1 MLSAHIIRNLRNA
14 SKLASVAGPNADR
27 IVNVKWSDGKT
38 GEFPLI
44 WLRDT
49 SPDAATYTI
58 SPAMTARNLTML
70 EFDVEQKARKLWI
83 DGDGDSLKIEWDS
96 GVLSTFPS
104 EWLQMRNPS
113 DQEAR
118 KRRRKVYLF
127 PEETWGKEEI
137 EKKLKRFSH
146 EEFMKNDRV
155 VHDFLEAVCIDG
167 IAVLK
172 GAPQGARGAI
182 EAIGDRIGMI
192 KRTHFGIVFE
202 VSTKADASNMAY
214 ASNGGLPFHTDFPS
228 LSHPPQLQMLHMLQS
243 AEEGGNSLF
252 VDGFHVA
259 EQLRV
264 ENPEVFRILTTH
276 SMEYIEEGY
285 DIHEINGKEFRF
297 DYDMCARHKVIRLND
312 EGKVNK
318 IQFGNAM
325 RSWFYDCEP
334 SQVQNVYRAMKTFT
348 DHCYQPRNVLK
359 FRLEDG
365 DTVLW
370 ANQRLLHTRD
380 GFKNAPGKSRTLT
393 GCYFDWDIVKSRV
406 RHLRDKLEL
415 EQNQPSA

>member
-1 MLSAHIIRNLRNA
+1 MLSALLIRNIRNA
-14 SKLASVAGPNADR
+14 SKLASVAGPNSDR

-38 GEFPLI
+38 GVFPLI

-49 SPDAATYTI
+49 SPDPSTYTI
-58 SPAMTARNLTML
+58 SPAMTARKLTML
-70 EFDVEQKARKLWI
+70 EFDVEQNARKLWI
-83 DGDGDSLKIEWDS
+83 DEDANCLKIEWES
-96 GVLSTFPS
+96 GVLSEFPS
-104 EWLQMRNPS
+104 EWLKIRNPS

-118 KRRRKVYLF
+118 RRRRKVYLF
-127 PEETWGKEEI
+127 PEQTWGKAEI
-137 EKKLKRFSH
+137 EGKLKKFSH
-146 EEFMKNDRV
+146 EEFMKNEQV
-155 VHDFLEAVCIDG
+155 VHDFLQAVCIDG

-172 GAPQGARGAI
+172 GAPQGVRGAV

-192 KRTHFGIVFE
+192 KRTHFGLVFE
-202 VSTKADASNMAY
+202 VSLKADASNMAY

-243 AEEGGNSLF
+243 AEEGGHSLF

-264 ENPEVFRILTTH
+264 EKPEIFKILTTQ

-285 DIHEINGKEFRF
+285 DVHEINGKTIRF

-312 EGKVNK
+312 DGKVNK

-334 SQVQNVYRAMKTFT
+334 SKVQDVYRAMKTFT
-348 DHCYQPRNVLK
+348 EYCYQPRNMLK

-380 GFKNAPGKSRTLT
+380 GFRNAPGKARTLT

-406 RHLRDKLEL
+406 RFLRDKLSL